1 MDAMTQT
8 LEQGDSPVDESARLA
23 PRPKSLAD
31 TGLSQPFL
39 ADLLSK
45 HLLTAGVLSL
55 NQITKSMCLPARLL
69 EDILHFMRQEARV
82 EVLPVDIETG
92 ALRYGLTDRGRAL
105 AANAFAI
112 GGYAGPAPVPLSEY
126 VELVKSQTVHDH
138 NVTGHDVRQAFSDM
152 VVSDD
157 LLDRIGPS
165 LNSGR
170 AIFIYGP
177 AGTGKTYLTS
187 RMARVFSSSVLIPH
201 AISIN
206 ETVVSIF
213 DPVIHKAIT
222 RETRSSLT
230 IEDNVDE
237 RYVLC
242 ERPAIVVGGE
252 LTEDMLE
259 IQFDPNNREYR
270 APLQLKA
277 NNGLF
282 IIDDMGRQRV
292 APQTVFN
299 RWILPLEEKRD
310 YLSLG
315 SGRHFS
321 VPFDLVLVFSTNM
334 KPADLADEAFL
345 RRIGYKIRFPHL
357 EPHQYEEIW
366 RDQCLENGI
375 PFDPSVVDYVING
388 LHKQHRVPL
397 LPCHPRD
404 LLGLS
409 MDRAIYTNQPRE
421 VTVEVLDWAWEN
433 YFARTDED
441 NEPNNKTGVQQ

>member
-1 MDAMTQT
+1 MDAMIQAVDQPASADDQT
-8 LEQGDSPVDESARLA
+8 PHLA
-23 PRPKSLAD
+23 QRPKTIAD
-31 TGLSQPFL
+31 TGLSRSFL

-45 HLLTAGVLSL
+45 HLMAAGVLSL
-55 NQITKSMCLPARLL
+55 KQISERMCLPGRIL
-69 EDILHFMRQEARV
+69 EDVLHFMRQEARV
-82 EVLPVDIETG
+82 EVLPVDIDTG
-92 ALRYGLTDRGRAL
+92 DMRFGLTDRGRAL
-105 AANAFAI
+105 AANAFAVS
-112 GGYAGPAPVPLSEY
+112 GYAGPAPVPLAEY
-126 VELVKSQTVHDH
+126 VELVKAQTVHSH
-138 NVTGHDVRQAFSDM
+138 GVTDNDIRQAYSDV

-177 AGTGKTYLTS
+177 AGTGKTYLTQ
-187 RMARVFSSSVLIPH
+187 RMARVFSSSILIPH
-201 AISIN
+201 AIAIN
-206 ETVVSIF
+206 ETVVSVF
-213 DPVIHKAIT
+213 DPVIHKKISKPRKA
-222 RETRSSLT
+222 SLE
-230 IEDNVDE
+230 IEDAKDE

-259 IQFDPNNREYR
+259 IQYDANNREFR

-299 RWILPLEEKRD
+299 RWIVPLEEKRD

-321 VPFDLVLVFSTNM
+321 VPFDLVLVFSTNLD
-334 KPADLADEAFL
+334 PQALADEAFL

-357 EPHQYEEIW
+357 EPRQYQEIW
-366 RDQCLENGI
+366 QEQCQQKGI
-375 PFDPSVVDYVING
+375 PYDQEILDYALEG
-388 LHKQHRVPL
+388 LHRNQDVPL

-404 LLGLS
+404 LLGLC
-409 MDRAIYTNQPRE
+409 MDRAVYTGQPRQ
-421 VTVEVLDWAWEN
+421 VTREILDWAWEN
-433 YFARTDED
+433 YFARTDASEG
-441 NEPNNKTGVQQ
+441 KTTETGEMS

>member
-8 LEQGDSPVDESARLA
+8 LEQGDSPVDEPARLA

>member
-1 MDAMTQT
+1 MDAMSQT
-8 LEQGDSPVDESARLA
+8 PEQECPTVDEFARLA
-23 PRPKSLAD
+23 PRPKSIAD

-55 NQITKSMCLPARLL
+55 NLITKRMGLPARLL

-112 GGYAGPAPVPLSEY
+112 GGYAGPAPVPLAEY
-126 VELVKSQTVHDH
+126 VEIVKSQTVHDH
-138 NVTGHDVRQAFSDM
+138 NVTGHDVRQAFSDV

-222 RETRSSLT
+222 RETRSSLA

-237 RYVLC
+237 RYVVC

-421 VTVEVLDWAWEN
+421 LTPEVLDWAWEN

-441 NEPNNKTGVQQ
+441 NEPNIKTGVQQ

>member
-1 MDAMTQT
+1 MDAMTRP
-8 LEQGDSPVDESARLA
+8 LEEEHGSSAEPELA
-23 PRPKSLAD
+23 PRPKTIAD
-31 TGLSQPFL
+31 TGLSQAFL

-55 NQITKSMCLPARLL
+55 SQIKQKLALPGRLA

-82 EVLPVDIETG
+82 EVLPVDIDTG
-92 ALRYGLTDRGRAL
+92 AQRYGLTDRGRAL
-105 AANAFAI
+105 AANAFTV
-112 GGYAGPAPVPLSEY
+112 GGYTGPAPVPLAQY
-126 VELVKSQTVHDH
+126 VEIVKGQSVHDH
-138 NVTGHDVRQAFSDM
+138 SVTSHDIHKAFSD
-152 VVSDD
+152 VVVADD

-187 RMARVFSSSVLIPH
+187 RMARVFSSTVLIPH
-201 AISIN
+201 AIVIN

-213 DPVIHKAIT
+213 DPVMHKAIA
-222 RETRSSLT
+222 RESRSTLM
-230 IEDNVDE
+230 IEDDVDE
-237 RYVLC
+237 RFVLC

-252 LTEDMLE
+252 LSADMLE
-259 IQFDPNNREYR
+259 IQFDPNTREYR

-321 VPFDLVLVFSTNM
+321 VPFDLVLVFSTNLQ
-334 KPADLADEAFL
+334 PTDLADEAFL
-345 RRIGYKIRFPHL
+345 RRIGYKIRFPYL
-357 EPHQYEEIW
+357 EPYQYEEIW
-366 RDQCLENGI
+366 RTQCEERGI
-375 PFDPSVVDYVING
+375 PFDPLMVDYVING
-388 LHKQHRVPL
+388 LHRSHRVPL

-409 MDRAIYTNQPRE
+409 MDRAIYTNQPRA
-421 VTVEVLDWAWEN
+421 VTPEVLDWAWQN
-433 YFARTDED
+433 YFAKSDDEST
-441 NEPNNKTGVQQ
+441 PNNKTGEYP